1 MFAVMSFAKK
11 FLRVTV
17 LCMILTTLFIVSAS
31 AACVGVGTVNEDAAA
46 LRLRSEPSSD
56 ASILATAPQGD
67 IVVVLEQVD
76 EAWYKVDYKSVEG
89 YMSAEYLDVVTTA
102 NVDLGYGIVN
112 EVSSMLNVR
121 SGPGTEYPLVDT
133 LRNRSIVSI
142 LGVEAGW
149 YKISFGNV
157 VGYVSS
163 DYLSL
168 CKDSS
173 GLRADEDPTSA
184 ITLGNQIV
192 AYGEQFLGIPYVWG
206 GNGPRSFDCSGFTKY
221 VMNHFGYDIS
231 RTASAQ
237 VTNGVAVSHSELQPG
252 DLVFFHTFSSYVYIT
267 HVGIY
272 AGNGQFI
279 HASSTKGI
287 TYSDMNSSYYNNAY
301 VSARRI
307 INQ

>member
-1 MFAVMSFAKK
+1 MSSIRKL
-11 FLRVTV
+11 LRITV
-17 LCMILTTLFIVSAS
+17 LSMILTTLFVVGAS
-31 AACVGVGTVNEDAAA
+31 AACVGVGTVNEEAAA
-46 LRLRSEPSSD
+46 LRLRSEPSAS

-67 IVVVLEQVD
+67 VVVVLEQVD
-76 EAWYKVDYKSVEG
+76 ENWYKVDYKSVEG
-89 YMSAEYLDVVTTA
+89 YMSAEYLDVETTA
-102 NVDLGYGIVN
+102 DVELGYGVVRD
-112 EVSSMLNVR
+112 VSSMLNVR
-121 SGPGTEYPLVDT
+121 SGPDTDCSLVDT
-133 LRNRSIVSI
+133 LRNHSVVSI
-142 LGVEAGW
+142 IGVENGW
-149 YKISFGNV
+149 YKISFGGNT
-157 VGYVSS
+157 GYVSS
-163 DYLSL
+163 DYLTL
-168 CKDSS
+168 CKDST
-173 GLRADEDPTSA
+173 GLRADEEPSVSN
-184 ITLGNQIV
+184 LGSQIV

-237 VTNGVAVSHSELQPG
+237 ATNGIAVSRSELQPG

-279 HASSTKGI
+279 HASSSKGI
-287 TYSDMNSSYYNNAY
+287 TYSDLNSAYYSSAY

>member
-1 MFAVMSFAKK
+1 MSFIKK
-11 FLRVTV
+11 LLRITV
-17 LCMILTTLFIVSAS
+17 LCMILTTFFVVGAS

-67 IVVVLEQVD
+67 IVVVLEEVD
-76 EAWYKVDYKSVEG
+76 ENWYKVDYKSVEG

-102 NVDLGYGIVN
+102 DVELGYGVVN
-112 EVSSMLNVR
+112 DVSSMLNVR
-121 SGPGTEYPLVDT
+121 SGPNTEYSLIDT
-133 LRNRSIVSI
+133 LRNRSVVSI
-142 LGVEAGW
+142 IGIEDGW
-149 YKISFGNV
+149 FKISFDGMT
-157 VGYVSS
+157 GYVSS
-163 DYLSL
+163 DYLTL
-168 CKDSS
+168 CKDST
-173 GLRADEDPTSA
+173 GLRADADPST
-184 ITLGNQIV
+184 INLGSQIV

-237 VTNGVAVSHSELQPG
+237 ATNGVAVSRSELQPG

-279 HASSTKGI
+279 HASSSKGI
-287 TYSDMNSSYYNNAY
+287 TYSDMNSSYYSSAY